1 MRRKSKQ
8 FFKPIQYN
16 VIDGL
21 EVVKKG
27 PWMRKRTQADLNCY
41 YNPMFE
47 MAPEFNYHV
56 SVWNRKRD
64 GDDRVDHH
72 ATLYQKIEGE
82 EKKIHYGF
90 CRSMEEIVW
99 KDEVDRSDPNQMKI
113 IELFEMF
120 EAEKRQILPKDLI
133 NRLNVPPQ

>member
-8 FFKPIQYN
+8 LFKPITFN

-21 EVVKKG
+21 EIVKKG

-41 YNPMFE
+41 FHPQFNMS
-47 MAPEFNYHV
+47 PEFNYHV

-64 GDDRVDHH
+64 VDDRVDHH
-72 ATLYQKIEGE
+72 ATLYEKIGGE

-90 CRSMEEIVW
+90 CRSNEAIIW
-99 KDEVDRSDPNQMKI
+99 KDEVDRTDPRQMKI
-113 IELFEMF
+113 IEIFQLF
-120 EAEKRQILPKDLI
+120 EAEKRKILPANLI
-133 NRLNVPPQ
+133 NRLSVPQQ